1 MTNAA
6 TTTTTTNGGAG
17 TQTPPSDETRA
28 LADAALRRA
37 MLRLIAIGGSAV
49 LASYLLA
56 LDPAIGSSLWG
67 GIPEGRIRDLYTL
80 NMFLAAAGFFPAT
93 WLLVFATPASALPE
107 RTGFGFPALFGVY
120 AAILMASALWL
131 PLTGLYVVNPSTPV
145 WLLVRLVLL
154 VVGGAATMLGVML
167 VRLALRGPA
176 TAWLA
181 VGAFFFFWLQ
191 TMVLDALVWPHYY
204 SLPG

>member
-1 MTNAA
+1 MTSTRTTRSTGTSTAA
-6 TTTTTTNGGAG
+6 
-17 TQTPPSDETRA
+17 SDATRV
-28 LADAALRRA
+28 LEDAALRRA

-56 LDPAIGSSLWG
+56 LDPVIGSRLWG
-67 GIPEGRIRDLYTL
+67 GIPEGVVRNFYTI
-80 NMFLAAAGFFPAT
+80 NMFLAATGFFPAT
-93 WLLVFATPASALPE
+93 WLLVFATPASALSE
-107 RTGFGFPALFGVY
+107 RTGFGFPALFALY

-131 PLTGLYVVNPSTPV
+131 PLTALYVGAPSTPV
-145 WLLVRLVLL
+145 WLLIRLVLL
-154 VVGGAATMLGVML
+154 VVGGAATVLGVML

-181 VGAFFFFWLQ
+181 VVAFFFFWLQ

-204 SLPG
+204 SLAS

>member
-1 MTNAA
+1 MTHSTTK
-6 TTTTTTNGGAG
+6 TTTHTSATDPA
-17 TQTPPSDETRA
+17 QTSE
-28 LADAALRRA
+28 DAALRRA
-37 MLRLIAIGGSAV
+37 MLRLIAIGGAAV

-67 GIPEGRIRDLYTL
+67 GIPEGSIRDLYTI

-93 WLLVFATPASALPE
+93 WLLVFATPASALSE
-107 RTGFGFPALFGVY
+107 RTGFGVPALFALY

-131 PLTGLYVVNPSTPV
+131 PLTALYVGAPSTPV
-145 WLLVRLVLL
+145 WLLIRLVLL
-154 VVGGAATMLGVML
+154 VVGGAATVLGVML

-204 SLPG
+204 SLAS